1 MPKESNFKGSVSSWP
16 YINQARTPTLKGQSP
31 ELFGPEAYWSSWKAP
46 SPNAENNLNMIKER
60 IKALKEQIEQ
70 IEAMIKDFE
79 MMKED

>member
-16 YINQARTPTLKGQSP
+16 YINQEGTPTPKEQSP
-31 ELFGPEAYWSSWKAP
+31 ELRGPEAYWSSWKTP
-46 SPNAENNLNMIKER
+46 SSNAEKNLNMIKER

-79 MMKED
+79 MMKDD